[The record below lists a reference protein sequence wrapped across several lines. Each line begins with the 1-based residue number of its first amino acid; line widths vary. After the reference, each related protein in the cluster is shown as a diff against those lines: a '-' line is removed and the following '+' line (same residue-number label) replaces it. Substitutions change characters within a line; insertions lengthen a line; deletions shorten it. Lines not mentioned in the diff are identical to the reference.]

1 MVTPDTSGAPLAPPS
16 WLYLA
21 EGKWEKQ
28 SSVDYY
34 SRIPIY
40 MVKRKNWPLD
50 SWRVFF
56 FSFALICCS
65 QWTIR
70 FLSRRYLRTTP
81 LCWMTPAWLC
91 RPICDPQRSP
101 MRTGISGFTGRFSSQ
116 CPGSLKRLSQMV
128 MFILKTNQHHT
139 LTHLGETGCTVSQ
152 ANEVVLMNEVNE
164 SGSKNN
170 FLPLSKSNI

>member
-34 SRIPIY
+34 SIWL
-40 MVKRKNWPLD
+40 KGKTDL
-50 SWRVFF
+50 STLGEFF

>member
-56 FSFALICCS
+56 FFCSHLLFTMDDPFFKSALPAHDS
-65 QWTIR
+65 SVLDDTS
-70 FLSRRYLRTTP
+70 LALPAYLRSSTQP
-81 LCWMTPAWLC
+81 DED
-91 RPICDPQRSP
+91 RNQRVHRQVQLTMS
-101 MRTGISGFTGRFSSQ
+101 RKS
-116 CPGSLKRLSQMV
+116 K
-128 MFILKTNQHHT
+128 KTQSNGNVHF
-139 LTHLGETGCTVSQ
+139 E
-152 ANEVVLMNEVNE
+152 NE
-164 SGSKNN
+164 SASYFDAFGRNRVHCKPS
-170 FLPLSKSNI
+170 